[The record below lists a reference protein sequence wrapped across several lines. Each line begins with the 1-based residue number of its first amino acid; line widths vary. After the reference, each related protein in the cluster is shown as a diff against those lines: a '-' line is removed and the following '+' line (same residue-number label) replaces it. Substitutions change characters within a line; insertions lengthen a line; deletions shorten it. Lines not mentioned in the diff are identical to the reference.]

1 MLEACAKVIECGFF
15 VLNPFASWKTVKYV
29 PRSGGAS
36 SGRRPVATIWSPASV
51 AAYAMRTERASFGS
65 RRASSEVGPSD
76 KGYRMSEVVVGHV
89 RSAMTTPCLLDGRLI
104 SMEAVEIMSSV
115 NPGD

>member
-1 MLEACAKVIECGFF
+1 MLEACAKVIERGFF
-15 VLNPFASWKTVKYV
+15 VLNPFTSWKTVKYV
-29 PRSGGAS
+29 PPAMALHPGG
-36 SGRRPVATIWSPASV
+36 GRWQRYGRQPIRV
-51 AAYAMRTERASFGS
+51 AAYTMRTERASFGS

-115 NPGD
+115 NP